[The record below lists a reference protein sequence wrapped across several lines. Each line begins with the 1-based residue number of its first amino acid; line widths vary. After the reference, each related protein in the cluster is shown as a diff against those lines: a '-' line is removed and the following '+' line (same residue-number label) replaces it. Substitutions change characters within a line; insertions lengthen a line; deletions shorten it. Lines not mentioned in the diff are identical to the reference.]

1 MRQNM
6 KKAIA
11 MAVIGALAF
20 TGALGNNVT
29 SEAKA
34 KTKKIVMNK
43 KKVTLKVG
51 KTFKLKVKK
60 VKPAKASKA
69 VTYKSS
75 KKKVATVSKKGV
87 IKAKK
92 VGSAKITVTSKKNKK
107 AKATVKVTVKKASA
121 TKVTPTTAPS
131 NPTAAV
137 ASATPAPTNAPGNQ
151 GNPTAGPATNAP
163 DPTTEPDSTLKPTK
177 TPKPS
182 ASPSATPYIVDLPEY
197 QFDIKEELWTNG
209 FYERQDNADGSITL
223 TRGKGDADW
232 QVGEF
237 GFSIPRDK
245 VGDLHQFTEI
255 IVKYRDS
262 DLTDDST
269 KCGYVFH
276 MGDDTEPG
284 WIESE
289 DGGHPNTLSF
299 NGTGQTSIY
308 AGETLKTHESELN
321 FSTIRI
327 FDGKLGGKITIES
340 VTLGKGKPGVETPGI
355 ETPGIETP
363 GTETPGNE
371 TGGTEKPTPTHNPEG
386 PVTYNV
392 NQEYENTEADKAW
405 FLYQLE
411 NPIKI
416 KKTDNV
422 KVVLSSADLGEST
435 VALSDSTKEAP
446 ANVQQE
452 APLVKNVTEAGEI
465 TLDVTSYFTHNY
477 ADISKVVV
485 AIPAGK
491 KVKVEKIIVTPTDD
505 VALSVHGL
513 TTVEKDATSELTAE
527 IADAD
532 FDSIEWTSSAPG
544 TVSVAQDSQDP
555 KKAVVTGV
563 AAGEADV
570 TIKVTKDGK
579 TVKEEIVKITVTK
592 KVSGN
597 VYSLDISGLKGY
609 DKATGKVTLK
619 DNAQMIQFPKD
630 GNDPLVVNPGQK
642 VKFTFDYEIPEGGNN
657 IRGYLTAGVDIGTSK
672 EGSQDV
678 SEGKTITCTASG
690 DKASTHLMI
699 KGANYGNPNV
709 ILSGITME
717 FVE

>member
-1 MRQNM
+1 MKQNM

-20 TGALGNNVT
+20 TSALGNNVT

-121 TKVTPTTAPS
+121 TKVTPTTAP

-163 DPTTEPDSTLKPTK
+163 DPTNQPDSTLKPTK
-177 TPKPS
+177 TPR
-182 ASPSATPYIVDLPEY
+182 PSATPTAPPNIIDLPEY

-209 FYERQDNADGSITL
+209 FYDRTDNADGSITL

-262 DLTDDST
+262 DLTDDSA

-276 MGDDTEPG
+276 MGDDTEVG

-308 AGETLKTHESELN
+308 AGETKSGESESN

-340 VTLGKGKPGVETPGI
+340 VTLAKGKPGT

-363 GTETPGNE
+363 GTETPGTETPGTE
-371 TGGTEKPTPTHNPEG
+371 TGGNENPEG

-392 NQEYENTEADKAW
+392 NQEFKNTEADKAW

-411 NPIKI
+411 NPINV

-422 KVVLSSADLGEST
+422 KVVLSSDDLGEST
-435 VALSDSTKEAP
+435 IALSDSTKESA

-452 APLVKNVTEAGEI
+452 APLSKEVTEAGEI
-465 TLDVTSYFTHNY
+465 TLDVTSFFTHNY
-477 ADISKVVV
+477 AAISKVVV

-505 VALSVHGL
+505 VALSVNGL
-513 TTVEKDATSELTAE
+513 TTVEKDATSTLTAE
-527 IADAD
+527 IADED

-544 TVSVAQDSQDP
+544 TVSVAQDNQDP

-579 TVKEEIVKITVTK
+579 TVKEETVKITVTK
-592 KVSGN
+592 KVAGN

-609 DKATGKVTLK
+609 DKATGKVTLTE
-619 DNAQMIQFPKD
+619 NAQMVKFPND
-630 GNDPLVVNPGQK
+630 GDDPLVVNPGQK

-657 IRGYLTAGVDIGTSK
+657 IRAYMTAGVDIGTSK
-672 EGSQDV
+672 EGSQDIPENK
-678 SEGKTITCTASG
+678 SITCTASG
-690 DKASTHLMI
+690 DTASTHLML
-699 KGANYGNPNV
+699 KGVNLGSPNV

>member
-131 NPTAAV
+131 NSPTV
-137 ASATPAPTNAPGNQ
+137 ATSATPAPTNAPGNQ
-151 GNPTAGPATNAP
+151 VNPPAGPATNAP
-163 DPTTEPDSTLKPTK
+163 DPTKEPDSTLKPTK
-177 TPKPS
+177 TPRPS
-182 ASPSATPYIVDLPEY
+182 ASPTATPYIVDLPEY

-209 FYERQDNADGSITL
+209 FYERTDNADGSITL
-223 TRGKGDADW
+223 TRGKGEQDW

-255 IVKYRDS
+255 IIKYRDS
-262 DLTDDST
+262 DLTNDST

-276 MGDDTEPG
+276 MGDDTEVG

-299 NGTGQTSIY
+299 DGTGQTSIY
-308 AGETLKTHESELN
+308 AGETKSGESEAN
-321 FSTIRI
+321 FSTIRV

-340 VTLGKGKPGVETPGI
+340 VTLGKGKPGVETPGT
-355 ETPGIETP
+355 ETPGTETP

-371 TGGTEKPTPTHNPEG
+371 TGGNENPTPTETPGKQEVPWT
-386 PVTYNV
+386 PVDMSTADFGTYDETTKTLAVKDVESLAFTLSNNLPATGKLEV
-392 NQEYENTEADKAW
+392 KLTGTDKGGSLFRVWAGGYNQ
-405 FLYQLE
+405 
-411 NPIKI
+411 
-416 KKTDNV
+416 
-422 KVVLSSADLGEST
+422 SR
-435 VALSDSTKEAP
+435 
-446 ANVQQE
+446 
-452 APLVKNVTEAGEI
+452 
-465 TLDVTSYFTHNY
+465 TS
-477 ADISKVVV
+477 
-485 AIPAGK
+485 
-491 KVKVEKIIVTPTDD
+491 D
-505 VALSVHGL
+505 VALHTGMFGTFV
-513 TTVEKDATSELTAE
+513 
-527 IADAD
+527 ADGSGGD
-532 FDSIEWTSSAPG
+532 FDITCNLRLGADGE
-544 TVSVAQDSQDP
+544 
-555 KKAVVTGV
+555 KAGQET
-563 AAGEADV
+563 
-570 TIKVTKDGK
+570 
-579 TVKEEIVKITVTK
+579 
-592 KVSGN
+592 N
-597 VYSLDISGLKGY
+597 QISLKGY
-609 DKATGKVTLK
+609 SSWNAEAITKSGKMDDIVFTSVSYR
-619 DNAQMIQFPKD
+619 
-630 GNDPLVVNPGQK
+630 LVDE
-642 VKFTFDYEIPEGGNN
+642 FTN
-657 IRGYLTAGVDIGTSK
+657 K
-672 EGSQDV
+672 
-678 SEGKTITCTASG
+678 K
-690 DKASTHLMI
+690 
-699 KGANYGNPNV
+699 
-709 ILSGITME
+709 
-717 FVE
+717 